1 MRIYRF
7 VYVDTLDVPIPI
19 LFNTPPSLPE
29 LINHKILIMIKKEKK
44 RNKVKINLKCKMI
57 KLDRKSNVIYI
68 HINNLDG

>member
-19 LFNTPPSLPE
+19 LFNTPSHPE

-44 RNKVKINLKCKMI
+44 KKK
-57 KLDRKSNVIYI
+57 KSEN
-68 HINNLDG
+68 